1 MIYLNPNQANQTIY
15 LSLFE
20 GRYTLADFTHY
31 MIGIIHEENSE
42 NGESLYQVPTIVS
55 DGSRIT
61 ELTLTTAGLET
72 KGRYRYIVYGQN
84 SAVNTNPSDAS
95 VVGIVE
101 IGYMVLN
108 DSHNYY
114 DTIATSTPNDIIIGT

>member
-15 LSLFE
+15 LSLYE

-42 NGESLYQVPTIVS
+42 NGDALYQVPTVVS
-55 DGSRIT
+55 DGSRIS
-61 ELTLTTAGLET
+61 ELSITTVGLAT
-72 KGRYRYIVYGQN
+72 VGRYRYVVYGQN
-84 SAVNTNPSDAS
+84 SASNIDPTDAS
-95 VVGIVE
+95 VVGVVE

-108 DSHNYY
+108 DSHDYFE
-114 DTIATSTPNDIIIGT
+114 TISTSSSNDIIIPT

>member
-15 LSLFE
+15 LSLYE

-42 NGESLYQVPTIVS
+42 NGDALYQVPTVVS
-55 DGSRIT
+55 DGSRIS
-61 ELTLTTAGLET
+61 ELSITTVGLTTV
-72 KGRYRYIVYGQN
+72 GRYRYVVYGQN
-84 SAVNTNPSDAS
+84 SAVNINPTDAS
-95 VVGIVE
+95 VVGVVE

-108 DSHNYY
+108 DSHDYFE
-114 DTIATSTPNDIIIGT
+114 TISTSSPNDIIIPT